1 MGLANVGRYYLFSNC
16 PFPVLRAATRATS
29 RRPQRVGRELL
40 KKLKERKVQ
49 NPKILVVGAAFK
61 AGQSSTINSPGIALM
76 KSLKEAATVSFV
88 DPLVPQQSIPWANRI
103 DHTLQWNH
111 ETLSSFDAIVVA
123 IKQPGISYDLLEQL
137 DVLVEQYTS

>member
-1 MGLANVGRYYLFSNC
+1 
-16 PFPVLRAATRATS
+16 
-29 RRPQRVGRELL
+29 
-40 KKLKERKVQ
+40 
-49 NPKILVVGAAFK
+49 
-61 AGQSSTINSPGIALM
+61 M